1 MVDENVAEHKRACW
15 DQRRVLICTRCS
27 KTADAALIAEGHG
40 GYCNGMLG
48 WLMKHNWVTLKGG
61 NMETTKQ
68 KSASEKMTEE
78 FTDLVERLYEV
89 EGSPVPRARFATRE
103 EHAIRA
109 LRARVEAL
117 ELAQKELTEYERLKG
132 IVREVLNES
141 KIRLGDDGYHHIEL
155 A

>member
-1 MVDENVAEHKRACW
+1 
-15 DQRRVLICTRCS
+15 
-27 KTADAALIAEGHG
+27 
-40 GYCNGMLG
+40 MLG
-48 WLMKHNWVTLKGG
+48 WLSKHNWVTFKGVK
-61 NMETTKQ
+61 METTKQ

-89 EGSPVPRARFATRE
+89 EGSPVSRARFATRE

-132 IVREVLNES
+132 IVREVLAEERPI
-141 KIRLGDDGYHHIEL
+141 KITGHFDPTGTIPGDPNL
-155 A
+155 